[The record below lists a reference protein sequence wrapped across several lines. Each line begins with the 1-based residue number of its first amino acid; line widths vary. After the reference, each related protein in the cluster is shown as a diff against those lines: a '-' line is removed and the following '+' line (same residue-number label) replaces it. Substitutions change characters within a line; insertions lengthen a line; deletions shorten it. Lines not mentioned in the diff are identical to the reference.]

1 MTIQKLIRK
10 AAETNTPNFANMFQ
24 GSIQDQLVNLLN
36 MTSGF
41 LSNCAQD
48 VSEKLIEDD
57 PLYFPGRKTN
67 CEKGIF
73 SIADIAQAEVAP
85 YAPQEILDALTDAI
99 GSGTI
104 FSQDEGAPKVRFN
117 IGGYVL
123 NEELENPDII
133 IAINTVLKASQ
144 IKTGVLIAIN
154 TDIVTHSLVVDKHI
168 LFIGKSLQ
176 AANIQASHGFIGA
189 TNITCGECRIK
200 NVQFCTNRP
209 IRTSGQETQGTTF
222 DLPSVK
228 YNLPAVNAAFERFKA
243 QLQETAEA
251 EFQEF
256 PMEELAALKFIPF
269 GAECVCA
276 NTGPLNDHT
285 EASSRQTAHFHAALQ
300 QCSALIEDVLSGKQS
315 FDEAVTGLPE
325 FLREAFVF
333 IIGSRRAAD
342 AAAAGKPFECPAAPT
357 EEKPA
362 GTTEQPPVISKNS
375 QFNDQPEI
383 LNQIKN
389 ITEAAAADL
398 INHPGEVPARPL
410 SAEEL
415 DTLAKLTNSD
425 LRQLMKH
432 FAPEDSIGMTKKE
445 LCAQLKLLSTL
456 KGEEVNGVIRKALF
470 DAATAKNAEDSSS
483 EG

>member
-1 MTIQKLIRK
+1 MVIQKLIRK

-48 VSEKLIEDD
+48 DSEKLIEDD

-73 SIADIAQAEVAP
+73 SIADIAQAEVTP

-104 FSQDEGAPKVRFN
+104 FSQDAGAPKVRFN

-154 TDIVTHSLVVDKHI
+154 TDIVTQSLVVDKHI
-168 LFIGKSLQ
+168 LFIGKTLQ
-176 AANIQASHGFIGA
+176 ALSIQASHGFIGIA
-189 TNITCGECRIK
+189 NITCGECRIK

-209 IRTSGQETQGTTF
+209 IRTSGQGTTATF
-222 DLPSVK
+222 DLQSVE
-228 YNLPAVNAAFERFKA
+228 YNLPEVNAAFERFKA

-251 EFQEF
+251 EFKEF
-256 PMEELAALKFIPF
+256 PMGELAAFRFIPF
-269 GAECVCA
+269 GTECDCT
-276 NTGPLNDHT
+276 NTGPISDRPEST
-285 EASSRQTAHFHAALQ
+285 SGQTIQSHPVLQ
-300 QCSALIEDVLSGKQS
+300 QCSALIEDVLSGKQNYE
-315 FDEAVTGLPE
+315 DVLKGLPE
-325 FLREAFVF
+325 DLREIFVF
-333 IIGSRRAAD
+333 IVESRRAAD
-342 AAAAGKPFECPAAPT
+342 AAAAGKPSDCPAAST
-357 EEKPA
+357 EEKPVD
-362 GTTEQPPVISKNS
+362 TTEQPPVISKNS
-375 QFNDQPEI
+375 QFKDQPEI

-389 ITEAAAADL
+389 ITEAAAVDL
-398 INHPGEVPARPL
+398 INHPNEVPTRPL
-410 SAEEL
+410 SVEEL
-415 DTLAKLTNSD
+415 DALTKLTNSD

>member
-1 MTIQKLIRK
+1 MVIQKLIRK
-10 AAETNTPNFANMFQ
+10 TAETNTPNFANMFQ

-73 SIADIAQAEVAP
+73 SIADIAQAEVTP

-104 FSQDEGAPKVRFN
+104 FSQNEGAPKVRFN

-154 TDIVTHSLVVDKHI
+154 TDIVTQSLVVDKHI
-168 LFIGKSLQ
+168 LFIGKTLQ
-176 AANIQASHGFIGA
+176 AVSIQASHGFIGA

-209 IRTSGQETQGTTF
+209 IRTSGQGTTAAL
-222 DLPSVK
+222 DLQSVE
-228 YNLPAVNAAFERFKA
+228 YNLPEVNAAFERFKA

-251 EFQEF
+251 EFKEF
-256 PMEELAALKFIPF
+256 PMGELAAFRFIPF
-269 GAECVCA
+269 GTECDCT
-276 NTGPLNDHT
+276 NTGPINDSPEST
-285 EASSRQTAHFHAALQ
+285 SGQTIQSHPVLQ
-300 QCSALIEDVLSGKQS
+300 QCSALIEDVLSGKQNYE
-315 FDEAVTGLPE
+315 DVLKGLPE
-325 FLREAFVF
+325 DLREIFVF
-333 IIGSRRAAD
+333 IVGSYR
-342 AAAAGKPFECPAAPT
+342 AAAGKSSDCPAAST
-357 EEKPA
+357 EEKPVD
-362 GTTEQPPVISKNS
+362 TTEQPPVISKNS
-375 QFNDQPEI
+375 QFKDQPEI

-389 ITEAAAADL
+389 ITEAAAVDL
-398 INHPGEVPARPL
+398 INHPNEVPTRPL
-410 SAEEL
+410 SVEEL
-415 DTLAKLTNSD
+415 DALTKLTNSD